1 MKINDLKTRWS
12 HVKNKKTH
20 TVKKATIKFKPFS
33 KKQKKV
39 LNWWMDGSPKADK
52 DGIIADGAIRSGK
65 TISMSLAYVVFVM
78 EKFNGQNAGM
88 CGKTIGSFRRNVL
101 FWLKLMLKARNYNIE
116 DKRADNLLIVS
127 KGNVTNYFYIFGGKD
142 ERSQDLIQGITLC
155 SCFFDEVALMPESF
169 VNQATGRCSV
179 EGSKWWF
186 NCNPGAPF
194 HWFKKNWIDKT
205 DEKNLIYLHFT
216 MDDNLSLSEKIK
228 NRYKSMYSGVFYN
241 RYILG
246 QWAVAD
252 GAVYPMF
259 NINTHVKRLRKN
271 WTRIFVAG
279 DFGMQNATTFG
290 IFGYYAPEGRY
301 HQIASYYHSGRDDGQ
316 KTTKEYVEDLK
327 DMLARLMVLPEYVCL
342 DPSAAPLM
350 VEMRKDSFFDRHD
363 IDIIPAK
370 NRVDLGIQV
379 VSFLLNTKRLTLDPS
394 CNKDIEEFGSYV
406 WDSDK
411 LDKGKEEVVKVNDH
425 AMDKIRYAV
434 MTDSIVYGTLDREI
448 EILEQKGGY
457 YEHE

>member
-279 DFGMQNATTFG
+279 DFGMQNPTTFG
-290 IFGYYAPEGRY
+290 VFGYYAPEGRY

>member
-1 MKINDLKTRWS
+1 MKINDLRTRWS

-259 NINTHVKRLRKN
+259 NTNTHVKRLKKN

-342 DPSAAPLM
+342 DPSAAPLI
-350 VEMRKDSFFDRHD
+350 VEMRKDSFFDRHN

>member
-411 LDKGKEEVVKVNDH
+411 LDKGKEEVIKVNDH

>member
-1 MKINDLKTRWS
+1 
-12 HVKNKKTH
+12 
-20 TVKKATIKFKPFS
+20 
-33 KKQKKV
+33 
-39 LNWWMDGSPKADK
+39 
-52 DGIIADGAIRSGK
+52 
-65 TISMSLAYVVFVM
+65 
-78 EKFNGQNAGM
+78 
-88 CGKTIGSFRRNVL
+88 
-101 FWLKLMLKARNYNIE
+101 
-116 DKRADNLLIVS
+116 
-127 KGNVTNYFYIFGGKD
+127 
-142 ERSQDLIQGITLC
+142 
-155 SCFFDEVALMPESF
+155 MPESF